1 MGPKIVDCGLT
12 GRRYP
17 GDAPDDREPAGRR
30 FNKLLSIVFQFFN
43 YQRSEGMKSKR
54 MFITQRIVVIALI
67 IIAIYILFQDM
78 YMSEGAMTREEIN
91 SAMQELTQITD
102 SNDSEPERI
111 SKLTKLAKRVG
122 AGTINT
128 RIAESTEYKGV
139 LHRPQTPI
147 QEAELV
153 QNINQ
158 ALQTHMMVDSCKTA
172 NKQYKIAVLAAI
184 VAVFSTLIAWNVSV
198 KRTTMESHP
207 IMAEAS
213 VQNASENKPSSII
226 NSSEISSGEDAGTSM
241 VSSTGVEENEKE

>member
-1 MGPKIVDCGLT
+1 
-12 GRRYP
+12 
-17 GDAPDDREPAGRR
+17 
-30 FNKLLSIVFQFFN
+30 
-43 YQRSEGMKSKR
+43 
-54 MFITQRIVVIALI
+54 MFITQSIIVIALI

-91 SAMQELTQITD
+91 SAMQELTKITD

-111 SKLTKLAKRVG
+111 SKLKILAKRVG

-128 RIAESTEYKGV
+128 RIVGSTEYKGA

-158 ALQTHMMVDSCKTA
+158 ALQTHMMMDSCKTA

-184 VAVFSTLIAWNVSV
+184 VAVFSTFIAWNVSL
-198 KRTTMESHP
+198 KGKNRERHP
-207 IMAEAS
+207 IMS
-213 VQNASENKPSSII
+213 KISSQNACENKPSPII
-226 NSSEISSGEDAGTSM
+226 NSGEISSDEDAGTPM
-241 VSSTGVEENEKE
+241 VSSTDVEEIEKE